1 MMKIK
6 VITVFLIGLMNFLLS
21 CSHSTPTPPQSS
33 TSLIENKAY
42 KFSALVQKPLKARE
56 WSVSGVSSGAMM
68 STQLSLIHSEK
79 IKGVGIFSGTLYGC
93 SEGNIERSLKICM
106 ASPDKIDTHLIYKY
120 IQSQSLAKK
129 IDPFKNIENQK
140 VFIVHGRKDSRIML
154 SAQEKNKELYE
165 NLNAKV
171 QIKII
176 DNLAHGVPTLSTGWP
191 CDKIEKPWINNC
203 DYDTVGELFQFL
215 YPIPK
220 TSHTPNKPTSKKEF
234 IKIPKEL
241 LEKNLHLYN
250 LTSLLSEK
258 ELREATFHPQVHI
271 YVPEVCKQQ
280 SCSAHIAIHG
290 CKQSPSNIDTEF
302 LENAGYL
309 EAAER
314 HQTIIVFPSIYPS
327 EKNPYGCWDW
337 WGYTDQKFDTYEGP
351 QIKVL
356 KKIIDS
362 F

>member
-6 VITVFLIGLMNFLLS
+6 VITVFLIGSLNFLLS
-21 CSHSTPTPPQSS
+21 CSHSTPTPPQTS
-33 TSLIENKAY
+33 TPLLENKAY

-68 STQLSLIHSEK
+68 TTQLSLIHSEK
-79 IKGVGIFSGTLYGC
+79 INGVGIFSGTLYGC

-129 IDPFKNIENQK
+129 IDPLKNIENQK

-154 SAQEKNKELYE
+154 SAQEKNRELYQ

-171 QIKII
+171 QTKII
-176 DNLAHGVPTLSTGWP
+176 DQLAHGVPTLSTGWP

-215 YPIPK
+215 YPSPK
-220 TSHTPNKPTSKKEF
+220 ILPPTNKQPSTKEF

-241 LEKNLHLYN
+241 IEKNLHVYN

-258 ELREATFHPQVHI
+258 ELREATFYPQIHI
-271 YVPEVCKQQ
+271 YVPEACNQE
-280 SCSAHIAIHG
+280 SCPAHVAIHG

-314 HQTIIVFPSIYPS
+314 HKTIIIFPSIYPS

-337 WGYTDQKFDTYEGP
+337 WGYTHQKFDTYEGP

-356 KKIIDS
+356 KKIIDA